1 LDSGNSLIGDLDPAK
16 RTQGAS
22 SVALMNAMGYDAMAL
37 GAGDLSMGLD
47 AIRQRQAE
55 ARFPFLS
62 ANAVVSG
69 TKELVATPYITR
81 EIGSLRVVIFG
92 LSDQG
97 TAPTP
102 GIQVTDPVAGASKVI
117 LETRDWANLVILLSH
132 ATRPL
137 DQAIGATVPGIDWIL
152 EGSLSPQTL
161 EPMKAGKASIVQA
174 DYPSPNHAGRVYG
187 LAKLA
192 FDAAGEPSASE
203 WTSVGLSPDVKDDPD
218 MAKLVD
224 TWRQ

>member
-1 LDSGNSLIGDLDPAK
+1 
-16 RTQGAS
+16 
-22 SVALMNAMGYDAMAL
+22 MNAMGYDAMAL

-47 AIRQRQAE
+47 AIMQRQAE

-69 TKELVATPYITR
+69 TTELVATPYITR
-81 EIGSLRVVIFG
+81 EIGSLRVVILG

-102 GIQVTDPVAGASKVI
+102 GIQVTDPVAGASRVI
-117 LETRDWANLVILLSH
+117 LETRNWADLVILLSH

-137 DQAIGATVPGIDWIL
+137 DQAIGATVPGIDWIM

-161 EPMKAGKASIVQA
+161 KPLMAGKTSIVQA
-174 DYPSPNHAGRVYG
+174 DYPSPSHAGRVYG
-187 LAKLA
+187 LAKLVY
-192 FDAAGEPSASE
+192 DANRQLSASQ
-203 WTSVGLSPDVKDDPD
+203 WTSAGLSPDVKDDPD
-218 MAKLVD
+218 MAKLVEQ
-224 TWRQ
+224 WR